1 MSALLHDID
10 NLRLAP
16 RAMRAIEDAAARRAA
31 LASDAYDE
39 LLAEFFAAVEA
50 GDASAEIRTPDY
62 GYDSTLGSV
71 LCDDLFG
78 DDERASE
85 FARFLRDAKRG
96 EDVQLR
102 AAEMVARIATSHAAY
117 HRHAVGDDL

>member
-1 MSALLHDID
+1 MSTTIE
-10 NLRLAP
+10 NLRITP
-16 RAMRAIEDAAARRAA
+16 RAMRAIDDAAARRAA
-31 LASDAYDE
+31 LAADAYDE

-50 GDASAEIRTPDY
+50 GDASAVIRTPDY

-78 DDERASE
+78 DDDRASE
-85 FARFLRDAKRG
+85 FVRLLRDAMRG

-102 AAEMVARIATSHAAY
+102 AAEMVARIAKAHAAY

>member
-1 MSALLHDID
+1 MSALTIE
-10 NLRLAP
+10 NLRITP
-16 RAMRAIEDAAARRAA
+16 RAMRAIDDAAAKRAA
-31 LASDAYDE
+31 LAADAYDE

-50 GDASAEIRTPDY
+50 GDASAVIRTPDY

-71 LCDDLFG
+71 LCDALFS
-78 DDERASE
+78 DDDRASE
-85 FARFLRDAKRG
+85 FVRFLRDAMRG

-102 AAEMVARIATSHAAY
+102 AAEMVARIARAHAKF

>member
-1 MSALLHDID
+1 MSMTVD
-10 NLRLAP
+10 NLRITP
-16 RAMRAIEDAAARRAA
+16 RAMRAIDDAAARRAG
-31 LASDAYDE
+31 LAADAYDE

-62 GYDSTLGSV
+62 GYDSTLSQV
-71 LCDDLFG
+71 LCDALFG

-85 FARFLRDAKRG
+85 FVRFLRDAKRG

-102 AAEMVARIATSHAAY
+102 AAEMVARVAKTHAAY

>member
-1 MSALLHDID
+1 MSATID
-10 NLRLAP
+10 NLRITP
-16 RAMRAIEDAAARRAA
+16 SVMRAIDDAASRRAD
-31 LASDAYDE
+31 LAADAYDE

-71 LCDDLFG
+71 LGDALLENDD
-78 DDERASE
+78 RASE
-85 FARFLRDAKRG
+85 FVRFLRDAMRG

>member
-1 MSALLHDID
+1 MSATID
-10 NLRLAP
+10 NLRLTP
-16 RAMRAIEDAAARRAA
+16 RAMRAIDGAAARRAA
-31 LASDAYDE
+31 LAADAYDE
-39 LLAEFFAAVEA
+39 LLTEFFAAIEA

-71 LCDDLFG
+71 LGDALHENDD
-78 DDERASE
+78 RASE
-85 FARFLRDAKRG
+85 FVRFLRDAMRG

-102 AAEMVARIATSHAAY
+102 AAEMVARVARAHAAY